1 MGIYIK
7 LKNKTYTIQ
16 FKTIFKIILIA
27 LALISITKYFNFVDS
42 NTKKLITN
50 YSQFVEYAKKNDIA
64 ITQEN
69 YESYIENI
77 VNK

>member
-27 LALISITKYFNFVDS
+27 LALLSMTKYFNFVDS

-64 ITQEN
+64 ITQKN